1 MENTTKFKAN
11 PYNLN
16 NRLISTD
23 DIINIMRKL
32 NINDFKTTN
41 LKLYQKCF
49 IHKSYCKL
57 KDYEEYEYPGKE
69 YLPLQDEQYETI
81 EFLGD
86 AILGSVVSAYIYR
99 RFHLIYGE
107 NEGFLTKL
115 KIRLVCG
122 ENLYDVSKKMGF
134 SKHLVISKHI
144 DDNCSGRN
152 NKNILEDVLES
163 FIGALYM
170 DKGYDFTE
178 DFIIKVIEEYCDFTE
193 IMLKDTNYKD
203 QISRY
208 FQQTFSVYPKYN
220 TEKYENIFK
229 STIYNGKNIVCV
241 GSGESKKRAEQDV
254 SKKALIYFNVIT
266 A

>member
-1 MENTTKFKAN
+1 METNKFKAN
-11 PYNLN
+11 PYNFN
-16 NRLISTD
+16 NRLITLN
-23 DIINIMRKL
+23 DITNIMEKL
-32 NINDFKTTN
+32 NINDFSTSN
-41 LKLYQKCF
+41 IKLYQKSF

-57 KDYEEYEYPGKE
+57 KDYEEYENPGNGCLE
-69 YLPLQDEQYETI
+69 LQDESYETI

-86 AILGSVVSAYIYR
+86 SILGSVIASYIYQ

-122 ENLYDVSKKMGF
+122 ENLYDVSKKMDL
-134 SKHLVISKHI
+134 SKHLIVSKHI
-144 DDNCSGRN
+144 EENCSGRD

-163 FIGALYM
+163 FIGALYL
-170 DKGYDFTE
+170 DKGYIYTE
-178 DFIIKVIEEYCDFTE
+178 KFIINMIEEYCDFTE
-193 IMLKDTNYKD
+193 IILKDTNYKD

-208 FQQTFSVYPKYN
+208 FQQTFSVYPKYK

-229 STIYNGKNIVCV
+229 SSIYNEGKLIAT
-241 GSGESKKRAEQDV
+241 GTGDSKKRAEQDV

-266 A
+266 AF